1 MKTIFLIL
9 LGTVVAAKYT
19 PAENEVVEGG
29 VIETQKD
36 ALVRFLSHYLVHL
49 GKSISLLKS
58 TCDKSVL
65 VSTAKDQW
73 NKPGI
78 FTWLEAFQLSRIDD
92 IPSAGSRLRDGTCVR
107 ARSRRRQFRGPINP
121 YKVERVVAGAG
132 FGNAGAFLGYPIG
145 PLQGSG
151 RHYGQDL
158 GGINWDDLVTDLD
171 MLKCTSC
178 GIFWPTIDI
187 TSTCDDCKTL
197 KGIQCE
203 QLFSFQT
210 TFVPIT
216 PPASSS
222 EVQIGRFS
230 LDSPS
235 PFAHTEY
242 HASIFDP
249 SIAGNDE
256 VIPVDAEQHSNLP
269 TSPDQEAAVWPQGV
283 SPSLDPS
290 FGRHAFS
297 LAAGSSLELITP
309 EASERFRPALIQS
322 SWAESSSAPPP
333 LLQDHLHAFD
343 DLAQPAGD
351 STTFIQD
358 PNLAPTLVPGIQSRP
373 AGEANCESRLPMF
386 GVKHSTQDR

>member
-1 MKTIFLIL
+1 M
-9 LGTVVAAKYT
+9 
-19 PAENEVVEGG
+19 
-29 VIETQKD
+29 
-36 ALVRFLSHYLVHL
+36 
-49 GKSISLLKS
+49 
-58 TCDKSVL
+58 
-65 VSTAKDQW
+65 
-73 NKPGI
+73 
-78 FTWLEAFQLSRIDD
+78 
-92 IPSAGSRLRDGTCVR
+92 
-107 ARSRRRQFRGPINP
+107 
-121 YKVERVVAGAG
+121 
-132 FGNAGAFLGYPIG
+132 
-145 PLQGSG
+145 
-151 RHYGQDL
+151 
-158 GGINWDDLVTDLD
+158 NWDDLVADLD

-178 GIFWPTIDI
+178 GIFWQTLDI

-210 TFVPIT
+210 AFVPIT

-235 PFAHTEY
+235 PSAHTEY

-256 VIPVDAEQHSNLP
+256 VIPVDAEQHSDFP

-283 SPSLDPS
+283 PPSLDPS

-297 LAAGSSLELITP
+297 PAAGSSLELITP
-309 EASERFRPALIQS
+309 MASERFRPALIQS

-333 LLQDHLHAFD
+333 PLQDHLHAFD
-343 DLAQPAGD
+343 DLAQPLAGD

-373 AGEANCESRLPMF
+373 ASEANCESRSPMF
-386 GVKHSTQDR
+386 GVKHSTQDRLLI